1 MEIEKMDDT
10 RLLDCTLRDGGHVNN
25 AMFGKDNIQKIV
37 ETLVL
42 SNTDIVELGFLKD
55 GKYSEDESN
64 YSTIEDVRKNI
75 IKPKENQK
83 YSVMIRPDW
92 YDISQLTENDGAIE
106 YIRFAF
112 YLKDAEL
119 TENYCK
125 IVKELGYKP
134 ILNPVNI
141 LGYTDE
147 ELETVILLIQKIHP
161 YGATIVDTFGS
172 MEIDSLKKIYELFEN
187 NLQEDIVLGLH
198 LHENMTSAYLLAQYF
213 LSIKKERR
221 KVIIDGSLFGMGRI
235 PGNLCIEELMSYMN
249 EKQGKHYQLKPVLKC
264 ISECIEP
271 IKEQIPWGYNPAYFF
286 SGKYKVHRSYA
297 EYYLRKEKLSL
308 DQIYELMEKLKDDP
322 HRLSYSEEYAKAI
335 YRKECK

>member
-1 MEIEKMDDT
+1 MDDT

-92 YDISQLTENDGAIE
+92 YDISQLTENDGTIE

-198 LHENMTSAYLLAQYF
+198 LHENMTSAYLLVQYF

-221 KVIIDGSLFGMGRI
+221 KVIIDGSLLGMGRI

>member
-1 MEIEKMDDT
+1 MDDT

>member
-1 MEIEKMDDT
+1 MDDT

-92 YDISQLTENDGAIE
+92 YDISQLTENDGTIE